1 MTQKEILEGNKLIAC
16 FVGLTSHSMFPD
28 ELQAPDEFSWM
39 AVGVNVESDF
49 DKLEG
54 NFTSFEYYF
63 KFHASYD
70 WLVPVLNKIEQ
81 HKNVDTISICFNCG
95 CDICFKGLEVTQIPN
110 CWTEC
115 SKEKSLIECCFES
128 VVKFIKWYN
137 QQNKQL

>member
-1 MTQKEILEGNKLIAC
+1 MNYKEITDGNELINE
-16 FVGLTSHSMFPD
+16 FMGLKDNIPHDHQGVYLYYTSWEWIM
-28 ELQAPDEFSWM
+28 
-39 AVGVNVESDF
+39 
-49 DKLEG
+49 
-54 NFTSFEYYF
+54 
-63 KFHASYD
+63 
-70 WLVPVLNKIEQ
+70 PVLTKISN
-81 HKNVDTISICFNCG
+81 HKSVDTISICLNCG